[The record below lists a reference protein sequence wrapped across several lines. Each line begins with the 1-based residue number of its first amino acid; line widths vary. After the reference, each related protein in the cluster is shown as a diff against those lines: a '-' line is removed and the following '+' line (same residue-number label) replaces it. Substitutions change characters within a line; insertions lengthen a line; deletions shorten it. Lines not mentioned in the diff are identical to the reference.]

1 MHNVNEI
8 RNHFRS
14 LFAYSR
20 PLVYWDSASTGL
32 KINFTAKLVDWFDS
46 KLCANPGRANY
57 FSAERIKAM
66 IAEARERITNTF
78 GTTSDSSCIFY
89 KSVTEA
95 INAICF
101 SLNFYEG
108 NILGCPT
115 DHNSIVG
122 PIVNSGRYV
131 FLPLDEDHIPSVRSY
146 LFLLNESISTV
157 MLTHSSNVLG
167 LVIPANL
174 YGHLCK
180 AKVYLLDA
188 SQSVTY
194 GELDESK
201 IDCSAFIFSAHKL
214 CGITGVGAVVGKN
227 ELLNKMR
234 PLLLGGGNVLSF
246 SANLRKIIFD
256 DIPEKHE
263 AGTQLI
269 YGPSCLSVLMEWR
282 KRFLSRRVNYKFRYL
297 WNKIR
302 RVKRIKLYNK
312 YTPSTHLVS
321 FTFNGLESAVVSSLL
336 NKFLIC
342 MRTGVM
348 CAPLLI
354 NKLGQT
360 AICRISIGI
369 YNSFKDVDFI
379 LLTFAIVNN
388 SAL

>member
-1 MHNVNEI
+1 MI
-8 RNHFRS
+8 
-14 LFAYSR
+14 
-20 PLVYWDSASTGL
+20 YWDSASTGL
-32 KINFTAKLVDWFDS
+32 KINLIAKLIDWFDS

-57 FSAERIKAM
+57 FSAVKIKAM
-66 IAEARERITNTF
+66 IAKARKNISNAF
-78 GTTSDSSCIFY
+78 DTTSDCSCIFY

-101 SLNFYEG
+101 SLNFHEG
-108 NILGCPT
+108 GILGCPT

-122 PIVNSGRYV
+122 PMINSGRYV
-131 FLPLDEDHIPSVRSY
+131 FLSLDEDHIPSVRNY
-146 LFLLNESISTV
+146 LFLLNENISTV
-157 MLTHSSNVLG
+157 ILTHSSNVLG

-188 SQSVTY
+188 SQSMTY
-194 GELDESK
+194 VAFDANK

-214 CGITGVGAVVGKN
+214 CGITGVGAIVGKN
-227 ELLNKMR
+227 ELLNKMH
-234 PLLLGGGNVLSF
+234 PLILGGGNVLNF
-246 SANLRKIIFD
+246 SANLGKIIFD
-256 DIPEKHE
+256 DIPGKHE

-269 YGPSCLSVLMEWR
+269 YGPSCLSVIMEWR

-302 RVKRIKLYNK
+302 RIKRIKLYNK

-321 FTFNGLESAVVSSLL
+321 FIFEGLESVVVSSFLS
-336 NKFLIC
+336 KFLIC

-360 AICRISIGI
+360 SICRISIGI
-369 YNSFKDVDFI
+369 YNNFKDIDVI

-388 SAL
+388 LTL

>member
-1 MHNVNEI
+1 MI
-8 RNHFRS
+8 
-14 LFAYSR
+14 
-20 PLVYWDSASTGL
+20 YWDSASTGL
-32 KINFTAKLVDWFDS
+32 KINLTTKLIDWFDL

-57 FSAERIKAM
+57 FSAEKVKAM
-66 IAEARERITNTF
+66 IAEARKNILNAF
-78 GTTSDSSCIFY
+78 GTTSDSNCIFY

-101 SLNFYEG
+101 SLNFFKG
-108 NILGCPT
+108 RIMGCPT

-122 PIVNSGRYV
+122 PMINSGRYV
-131 FLPLDEDHIPSVRSY
+131 FLSLDEDHIPSVRNY
-146 LFLLNESISTV
+146 LFLLNENISTV
-157 MLTHSSNVLG
+157 ILTHSSNVLG

-174 YGHLCK
+174 YGYLCK

-194 GELDESK
+194 GMLDANK
-201 IDCSAFIFSAHKL
+201 IDCSAIIFSAHKL
-214 CGITGVGAVVGKN
+214 CGITGVGAIVGKN
-227 ELLNKMR
+227 ELLSKMR
-234 PLLLGGGNVLSF
+234 PLLLGGGNVLNF
-246 SANLRKIIFD
+246 SVSLGEIIFN
-256 DIPEKHE
+256 DIPGKHE

-269 YGPSCLSVLMEWR
+269 YGPSCLSVIMEWR
-282 KRFLSRRVNYKFRYL
+282 KRFLSRRINYRFRYL
-297 WNKIR
+297 WNKIC

-321 FTFNGLESAVVSSLL
+321 FIFDGLESAVVSSFLS
-336 NKFLIC
+336 KFLIC

-348 CAPLLI
+348 CAPLLV

-369 YNSFKDVDFI
+369 YNSFKDIDVI

-388 SAL
+388 LVLS